1 MNVMLVAVSQRT
13 GEIGLLKAVGA
24 RNRQILALFLTE
36 AACLSLLGALR
47 RARARRRRHVGCMK
61 IAFPVLDFAAP
72 PWASASAVGVAVA
85 SGLVFGILPA
95 RRAAALD
102 PVNALMRR

>member
-1 MNVMLVAVSQRT
+1 
-13 GEIGLLKAVGA
+13 
-24 RNRQILALFLTE
+24 
-36 AACLSLLGALR
+36 LSLLGAL
-47 RARARRRRHVGCMK
+47 VGIAMGAGGVWLMRF
-61 IAFPVLDFAAP
+61 AFPVLDFAAP
-72 PWASASAVGVAVA
+72 AWASLSAVAIAIA